1 MDAKLFM
8 KVVMLS
14 TALLVLALGF
24 LGPASVWA
32 SEPKVPPR
40 PRFPVVPAEEPG
52 FAAEEPVF
60 PFGFANF
67 FALRRLLLLE
77 QLLGVRGV
85 GLNVF
90 SPLQLLRLQRLL
102 LLQAPVNVKVVP
114 GLLQPNIEVEIIPFT
129 AIPLIE
135 IEVPGLVPAEFG
147 LAD

>member
-1 MDAKLFM
+1 MDAKLFT

-40 PRFPVVPAEEPG
+40 PRVPVVVPAEEPE
-52 FAAEEPVF
+52 FPV
-60 PFGFANF
+60 GIHF

-102 LLQAPVNVKVVP
+102 LLQAPIDVKVVP
-114 GLLQPNIEVEIIPFT
+114 GLLQPTIEVEIIPFT